1 MPKYLQ
7 ELFHLKIEV
16 YSSFHQLK
24 ESHQMLKI
32 VKVSCYPEWLS
43 SIPLE
48 QLVIKVYRTQVEE
61 RSQNLCINRKS
72 TLTKKI

>member
-1 MPKYLQ
+1 
-7 ELFHLKIEV
+7 
-16 YSSFHQLK
+16 
-24 ESHQMLKI
+24 MLKI